1 MIEFLGLRAKL
12 YSYLIY
18 DDSEDK
24 AKGTKLSLKEN
35 LNLKAVKTA

>member
-24 AKGTKLSLKEN
+24 AKGTKN
-35 LNLKAVKTA
+35 CH